1 MNKIKL
7 MLVFILVGLVS
18 YAVALWFYNTKTSLD
33 ISEYII
39 AAFVLIVVI
48 FSLVVGVKKLKDMKK
63 GYPSDDELSV
73 RIKQK
78 AAANSFLYSFYL
90 WLGIMLFFND
100 EVLRSSIPVGLGIL
114 GMGIL
119 FIGFWIYYSKNGL
132 DSKNDSRNV

>member
-33 ISEYII
+33 TSEYII

-78 AAANSFLYSFYL
+78 AAAKSFLYSFYL

-100 EVLRSSIPVGLGIL
+100 EALRSSIPVGLGIL

>member
-33 ISEYII
+33 TSEYII

-48 FSLVVGVKKLKDMKK
+48 FSLVVGVKKLKDIKK

>member
-78 AAANSFLYSFYL
+78 AAAKSFLYSFYL

>member
-33 ISEYII
+33 TSEYII

-78 AAANSFLYSFYL
+78 AAAKSFLYSFYL

>member
-78 AAANSFLYSFYL
+78 AAAKSFLYSFYYV
-90 WLGIMLFFND
+90 W
-100 EVLRSSIPVGLGIL
+100 
-114 GMGIL
+114 
-119 FIGFWIYYSKNGL
+119 Y
-132 DSKNDSRNV
+132 

>member
-33 ISEYII
+33 TSEYII

-48 FSLVVGVKKLKDMKK
+48 FSLVVGVKKLQDMKK

-78 AAANSFLYSFYL
+78 AAAKSFLYSFYL

>member
-1 MNKIKL
+1 

-33 ISEYII
+33 TSEYII

-78 AAANSFLYSFYL
+78 AAAKSFLYSFYL

>member
-33 ISEYII
+33 TSEYII

>member
-100 EVLRSSIPVGLGIL
+100 EALRSSIPVGLGIL
-114 GMGIL
+114 GMGTL

>member
-33 ISEYII
+33 TSEYII

-100 EVLRSSIPVGLGIL
+100 EALRSSIPVGLGIL